1 MRLLTTLLLLL
12 PLSVFAQVNLNTEV
26 FLVAPV
32 TQADGSVVE
41 EWQDA
46 ETIAPG
52 DKIGYRIT
60 YTNTGSEAVSGVVIN
75 NPVPEN
81 TTYVANSANGQAATV
96 TYSVD
101 GELFARMQ
109 DLKVDEDGQ
118 LRPARAQDINQIR
131 WVLQQAVAAGKSGS
145 VEFKVRVN

>member
-46 ETIAPG
+46 GTIAPG

-81 TTYVANSANGQAATV
+81 TTYVANSANGQAATIS
-96 TYSVD
+96 YSVD

>member
-1 MRLLTTLLLLL
+1 
-12 PLSVFAQVNLNTEV
+12 
-26 FLVAPV
+26 
-32 TQADGSVVE
+32 
-41 EWQDA
+41 
-46 ETIAPG
+46 
-52 DKIGYRIT
+52 
-60 YTNTGSEAVSGVVIN
+60 
-75 NPVPEN
+75 
-81 TTYVANSANGQAATV
+81 VANSANGQAATI

>member
-46 ETIAPG
+46 GTIAPG

-60 YTNTGSEAVSGVVIN
+60 YTNTGSEAVSGVVI
-75 NPVPEN
+75 
-81 TTYVANSANGQAATV
+81 
-96 TYSVD
+96 
-101 GELFARMQ
+101 AR
-109 DLKVDEDGQ
+109 KHHV
-118 LRPARAQDINQIR
+118 R
-131 WVLQQAVAAGKSGS
+131 GK
-145 VEFKVRVN
+145 